1 MKRYNKIL
9 IIAASVAALAG
20 CSKWTEPR
28 LVEYPLT
35 HPWDTNPQEWAEYT
49 ASLREYRNTQ
59 HNIVYARFHNS
70 PDKIESE
77 KNSLRSMADSV
88 DIVSL
93 TNADNISSYDIEDFG
108 LLREKGIRILYQI
121 DYASRSGEFRDKSSL
136 EAYLASAIDAV
147 SEYGL
152 DGWSFTG
159 IYKWGDAAS
168 EEASKLIFQ
177 KLNEAKTGSQLVVFE
192 GDPQFVTE
200 KDRRKLD
207 YVVLDTENTNRPGS
221 ILTAASSAVSSGVP
235 AKRLLLAAKVGSFI
249 IDSNSKDADAVLEM
263 ANILLSSKS
272 YGGLAVYNIEDDYY
286 SPDGN
291 YLKVRSAI
299 QTLNPSK

>member
-1 MKRYNKIL
+1 MKTITKLLIL
-9 IIAASVAALAG
+9 SAVATVS

-35 HPWDTNPQEWAEYT
+35 HPWDTAPQEWAEYT
-49 ASLREYRNTQ
+49 ASLREYRSTQ
-59 HNIVYARFHNS
+59 RNMIYTRFHNS

-121 DYASRSGEFRDKSSL
+121 DYASRSGEFTDKSSL

-147 SEYGL
+147 SKYGL

-177 KLNEAKTGSQLVVFE
+177 KLSEAKTGSQLVVFE
-192 GDPQFVTE
+192 GDPQFVSE

-221 ILTAASSAVSSGVP
+221 ILTAASSAVSSGVQ

-299 QTLNPSK
+299 QLLNPSK